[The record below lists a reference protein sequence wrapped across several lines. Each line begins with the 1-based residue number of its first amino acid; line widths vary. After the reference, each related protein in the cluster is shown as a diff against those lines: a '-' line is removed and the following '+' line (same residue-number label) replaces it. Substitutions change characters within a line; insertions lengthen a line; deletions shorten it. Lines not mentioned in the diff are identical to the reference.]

1 MEELPF
7 ITPRGSPGE
16 CHQTAG
22 AGSCPRAVGSPTATR
37 LRARKGGVKF
47 RLQVR
52 SPGSWSSRD
61 PSCPAAFRDGEGAGA
76 VWSAISSW
84 TFFWSV
90 GGEAVVAQYQPSG
103 ASWSGVHGLVGSV
116 QLTSASW
123 RGVHCLPHSPE
134 PMRGNGGPLTLV
146 NGETVLLFG
155 LTVFSLHV
163 LISLINCTQ
172 CSGKA

>member
-1 MEELPF
+1 MSPNRRCRQLPACGRLTHCHAVAGEEGWRQVQTPSKEPGQLELKRPELP
-7 ITPRGSPGE
+7 
-16 CHQTAG
+16 
-22 AGSCPRAVGSPTATR
+22 
-37 LRARKGGVKF
+37 GGF
-47 RLQVR
+47 
-52 SPGSWSSRD
+52 SRW
-61 PSCPAAFRDGEGAGA
+61 GGGGA
-76 VWSAISSW
+76 VWSAITSW

-90 GGEAVVAQYQPSG
+90 GGEAVAAQYQPSG

-146 NGETVLLFG
+146 NGETVLLLFG

-172 CSGKA
+172 SSGKA